1 MMDYVKILHDMAIDL
16 VEDKNN
22 LKVVQRPSLE
32 ENEIILYVYASK
44 SDVSKL
50 IGRRGSMASS
60 IRQIMSVASRLSD
73 VKLVIK
79 FESYDE

>member
-1 MMDYVKILHDMAIDL
+1 MDFVKILHDMAIEL
-16 VEDKNN
+16 VEDKAN

-44 SDVSKL
+44 GDISKL
-50 IGRRGSMASS
+50 IGKRGSMAST
-60 IRQIMSVASRLSD
+60 IRQIMSVAGRLTD
-73 VKLVIK
+73 TKLVIK